1 MTLSSGLN
9 TEYATSMREAQGKG
23 GKYWTSSGKSV
34 DIYNDHMV
42 TMNERFNDKIDVN
55 IALGASLSR
64 SYSRS
69 HNITTEID
77 TAGIP
82 NAFVPKTRP
91 TSDRVIRMVVQQE
104 QKIHM
109 IIPTGQLLPLLQLHS
124 VFGIKYM

>member
-55 IALGASLSR
+55 IALGEVFHVLIVVLTILR
-64 SYSRS
+64 
-69 HNITTEID
+69 
-77 TAGIP
+77 
-82 NAFVPKTRP
+82 PK
-91 TSDRVIRMVVQQE
+91 
-104 QKIHM
+104 
-109 IIPTGQLLPLLQLHS
+109 
-124 VFGIKYM
+124 